1 MEHLCERKEGEPR
14 ERKGGREGGRE
25 GGRGEKR
32 RGEERRGRPREG
44 GSHLVGR
51 SGHWKQGTF

>member
-25 GGRGEKR
+25 RREEETRGE
-32 RGEERRGRPREG
+32 GGRPREG